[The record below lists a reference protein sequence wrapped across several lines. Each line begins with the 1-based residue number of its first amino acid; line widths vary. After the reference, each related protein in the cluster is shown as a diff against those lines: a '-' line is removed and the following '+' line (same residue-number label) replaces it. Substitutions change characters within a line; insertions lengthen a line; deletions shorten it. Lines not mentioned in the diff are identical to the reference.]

1 MGRKPLDGR
10 CGCFEQRVIERGV
23 SQSDSFFIVPF
34 SMGGS
39 RNASSA
45 VCTPLRD
52 GGATRPESRLKSR
65 PFRPVMMFMHPDAL
79 ATLQQHL
86 TTALASPPAEARRL
100 FHGRGRCW
108 EGLEHVTVDWL
119 QGVVLVSLFREPP
132 TAELDA
138 LRMLLSSLT
147 QGDGWQASGAHSL
160 LLQHRYLPDSRMER
174 LLGEPVEEW
183 VISENGLRYKL
194 DLGIK
199 QNNGL
204 FLDMRY
210 GRRWVQEQARGL
222 RVLNLFAYT
231 CGFSVAALAGGA
243 EHVVNLDMAR
253 AALSRGRDNHRLN
266 EHDLSRVSFL
276 GHELF
281 KSWGKI
287 RKSGP
292 YDLVIVDP
300 PSFQK
305 GSFALDRDYQKI
317 LRRLPELLTANGRVL
332 ACINDPD
339 TGPDFLIQGIA
350 AEAPELVFVQRLEN
364 PPEFPDIS
372 PDSGLKALVFERS
385 GTRLA
390 GDCDET

>member
-1 MGRKPLDGR
+1 M
-10 CGCFEQRVIERGV
+10 Q
-23 SQSDSFFIVPF
+23 
-34 SMGGS
+34 
-39 RNASSA
+39 
-45 VCTPLRD
+45 
-52 GGATRPESRLKSR
+52 
-65 PFRPVMMFMHPDAL
+65 PDAL

-86 TTALASPPAEARRL
+86 ITALAQPPVETRRL

-108 EGLEHVTVDWL
+108 PGLEHVTVDWL
-119 QGVVLVSLFREPP
+119 QGGLLVSLFRAPAD
-132 TAELDA
+132 TELDA
-138 LRMLLSSLT
+138 LREILLALGQSVEWL
-147 QGDGWQASGAHSL
+147 ASGAHSL
-160 LLQHRYLPDSRMER
+160 LLQHRYLPDSRMEQ

-183 VISENGLRYKL
+183 LISENGLRYKL

-231 CGFSVAALAGGA
+231 CGFSVAAIAGGA

-266 EHDLSRVSFL
+266 EHDLGKVSFL

-317 LRRLPELLTANGRVL
+317 LRRLPELLTPTGRVL

-339 TGPDFLIQGIA
+339 TGPDFLIEGIA
-350 AEAPELVFVQRLEN
+350 AEAPGLVFVQRLEN

-372 PDSGLKALVFERS
+372 SDSGLKALVFERV
-385 GTRLA
+385 
-390 GDCDET
+390 C